1 MGNGVT
7 AATGLSTP
15 ACANNTA
22 IRRFQIKLA
31 GEGVRVGQA
40 LGYQLEKIRGIEPEK
55 LALASEGDP
64 EALAAVEGVLIPKAG
79 ANPRADIQR
88 PSMAQDILK
97 GRRTEIE
104 QMNGLIAR
112 KGAEIGV
119 PAPSH
124 VKLTEL
130 VTKIERGQLQ
140 PSPSHL
146 GG

>member
-1 MGNGVT
+1 MRQAASAAPCT
-7 AATGLSTP
+7 RAATSTQSSAP
-15 ACANNTA
+15 PSRAAPSPHGFKSG
-22 IRRFQIKLA
+22 RER
-31 GEGVRVGQA
+31 EGVG
-40 LGYQLEKIRGIEPEK
+40 G
-55 LALASEGDP
+55 
-64 EALAAVEGVLIPKAG
+64 VEGVVIPKGG

-88 PSMAQDILK
+88 PSMGEDIIK

-124 VKLTEL
+124 AKLTEL
-130 VTKIERGQLQ
+130 VTKIERGQLK
-140 PSPSHL
+140 PSPAHL

>member
-1 MGNGVT
+1 M
-7 AATGLSTP
+7 
-15 ACANNTA
+15 
-22 IRRFQIKLA
+22 
-31 GEGVRVGQA
+31 RVGQA
-40 LGYQLEKIRGIEPEK
+40 LGFQLEKIRGIEPEQV
-55 LALASEGDP
+55 ARAAEGDP
-64 EALAAVEGVLIPKAG
+64 EALAAVEGMLIPKAG
-79 ANPRADIQR
+79 SNPRADIQR
-88 PSMAQDILK
+88 PSMAQDMIK

-130 VTKIERGQLQ
+130 VLKIERGQLK